1 MLETNMET
9 LSPEQQNIT
18 VLNQGLE
25 LDVGH
30 SEPVSRA
37 SKLATEL
44 AAEKRRL
51 QQDLRELQAENDDL
65 KPTTPTG
72 TVDWYVKWFAT
83 ILSVSGIFLMSAGFS
98 LSGQI
103 AYAVSAAGWVF
114 VGIAWN
120 DRAIMIGSSICAT
133 AVLLALVQGIG

>member
-1 MLETNMET
+1 MTMET
-9 LSPEQQNIT
+9 LTPDQQTIALINQNLD
-18 VLNQGLE
+18 LNSDHGA
-25 LDVGH
+25 
-30 SEPVSRA
+30 PVSRA

-72 TVDWYVKWFAT
+72 TIDWYVKWIAT

-103 AYAVSAAGWVF
+103 AYAASAAGWVF

-120 DRAIMIGSSICAT
+120 DRAIMIGSSISAT
-133 AVLLALVQGIG
+133 AMLLTLVRTFN

>member
-1 MLETNMET
+1 MET
-9 LSPEQQNIT
+9 LTPDQQTIALINQNLD
-18 VLNQGLE
+18 LNSDHGA
-25 LDVGH
+25 
-30 SEPVSRA
+30 PVSRA

-72 TVDWYVKWFAT
+72 TVDWYVKWIAT

>member
-1 MLETNMET
+1 MDMET
-9 LSPEQQNIT
+9 LTPDQQNIA
-18 VLNQGLE
+18 LINQN
-25 LDVGH
+25 LDLRSDHG
-30 SEPVSRA
+30 EPVVSRA

-72 TVDWYVKWFAT
+72 TVDWYVKWLAT

-98 LSGQI
+98 VSGQI
-103 AYAVSAAGWVF
+103 AYAISAAGWVF

-120 DRAIMIGSSICAT
+120 DRAIMIGSSISAT
-133 AVLLALVQGIG
+133 AVMLTLVQGFG

>member
-1 MLETNMET
+1 MTMET
-9 LSPEQQNIT
+9 LTPDQQTIALINQNLD
-18 VLNQGLE
+18 LNSDHGA
-25 LDVGH
+25 
-30 SEPVSRA
+30 PVSRA

-72 TVDWYVKWFAT
+72 TVDWYVKWIAT

-103 AYAVSAAGWVF
+103 AYAASAAGWVF

-120 DRAIMIGSSICAT
+120 DRAIMIGSSISAT
-133 AVLLALVQGIG
+133 AVLLALVKTLS

>member
-1 MLETNMET
+1 MET
-9 LSPEQQNIT
+9 LTPDQQTIALINQNLD
-18 VLNQGLE
+18 LNSDHGA
-25 LDVGH
+25 
-30 SEPVSRA
+30 PVSRA

-51 QQDLRELQAENDDL
+51 QEDLRELQAENDDL

-72 TVDWYVKWFAT
+72 TIDWYVKWIAT

-103 AYAVSAAGWVF
+103 AYAASAAGWAF

-120 DRAIMIGSSICAT
+120 DRAIMIGSSISAT
-133 AVLLALVQGIG
+133 AVLLTLVRALR

>member
-1 MLETNMET
+1 MET
-9 LSPEQQNIT
+9 LTPDQQTIALINQNLD
-18 VLNQGLE
+18 LNSDHGA
-25 LDVGH
+25 
-30 SEPVSRA
+30 PVSRA

-72 TVDWYVKWFAT
+72 TVDWYVKWIAT

-103 AYAVSAAGWVF
+103 AYAASAAGWVF

-120 DRAIMIGSSICAT
+120 DRAIMIGSSISAT
-133 AVLLALVQGIG
+133 AVSLTLVKTLS

>member
-1 MLETNMET
+1 MET
-9 LSPEQQNIT
+9 LTPDQQTIALINQNLD
-18 VLNQGLE
+18 LNSDHGA
-25 LDVGH
+25 
-30 SEPVSRA
+30 PVSRA

-72 TVDWYVKWFAT
+72 TVDWYVKWIAT

-103 AYAVSAAGWVF
+103 AYAASAAGWV
-114 VGIAWN
+114 
-120 DRAIMIGSSICAT
+120 S
-133 AVLLALVQGIG
+133 

>member
-1 MLETNMET
+1 MDMET
-9 LSPEQQNIT
+9 LTPDQQNIA
-18 VLNQGLE
+18 LINQN
-25 LDVGH
+25 LDLRSDHG
-30 SEPVSRA
+30 EPVVSRA

-72 TVDWYVKWFAT
+72 TVDWYVKWLAT

-98 LSGQI
+98 VSGQM
-103 AYAVSAAGWVF
+103 AYAISAAGWVF
-114 VGIAWN
+114 VGITWN
-120 DRAIMIGSSICAT
+120 ERAIMIGSSISAT
-133 AVLLALVQGIG
+133 AVMLTLVQGFG

>member
-1 MLETNMET
+1 MTMET
-9 LSPEQQNIT
+9 LTPDQQTIALINQNLD
-18 VLNQGLE
+18 LNSDHGA
-25 LDVGH
+25 
-30 SEPVSRA
+30 PVSRA

-72 TVDWYVKWFAT
+72 TVDWYVKWIAT

-103 AYAVSAAGWVF
+103 AYAASAAGWVF

-120 DRAIMIGSSICAT
+120 DRAIMIGSSISAT
-133 AVLLALVQGIG
+133 AVLLTLVKTLS

>member
-1 MLETNMET
+1 MET
-9 LSPEQQNIT
+9 LTPDQQTIALINQNLD
-18 VLNQGLE
+18 LNSDHGA
-25 LDVGH
+25 
-30 SEPVSRA
+30 PVSRA

-72 TVDWYVKWFAT
+72 TVDWYVKWIAT

-98 LSGQI
+98 I
-103 AYAVSAAGWVF
+103 RT
-114 VGIAWN
+114 N
-120 DRAIMIGSSICAT
+120 SICGKCRRLGFRRHRMERPCHHDRQFYKRDRGVANF
-133 AVLLALVQGIG
+133 GKNP

>member
-1 MLETNMET
+1 MET
-9 LSPEQQNIT
+9 LTPDQQTIALINQNLD
-18 VLNQGLE
+18 LNSDHGA
-25 LDVGH
+25 
-30 SEPVSRA
+30 PVSRA

-72 TVDWYVKWFAT
+72 TVDWYVKWIAT

-98 LSGQI
+98 LFGQI
-103 AYAVSAAGWVF
+103 AYVASAAGWVF

-120 DRAIMIGSSICAT
+120 DRAIMIGSSISAT
-133 AVLLALVQGIG
+133 AVLLTLVKTLS

>member
-1 MLETNMET
+1 MET
-9 LSPEQQNIT
+9 LTPDQQTIALINQNLD
-18 VLNQGLE
+18 LNSDHGA
-25 LDVGH
+25 
-30 SEPVSRA
+30 PVSRA

-72 TVDWYVKWFAT
+72 TVDWYVKWIAT

-103 AYAVSAAGWVF
+103 AYAASAAGWVF

-120 DRAIMIGSSICAT
+120 DRAIMIGSSISAT
-133 AVLLALVQGIG
+133 AVLLTLVNTLS

>member
-1 MLETNMET
+1 
-9 LSPEQQNIT
+9 
-18 VLNQGLE
+18 V
-25 LDVGH
+25 
-30 SEPVSRA
+30 VSRA

-72 TVDWYVKWFAT
+72 TVDWYVKWLAT

-98 LSGQI
+98 VSGQI
-103 AYAVSAAGWVF
+103 AYAISAAGWVF
-114 VGIAWN
+114 VGITWN
-120 DRAIMIGSSICAT
+120 DRAIMIGSSISAT
-133 AVLLALVQGIG
+133 AVMLTLVQGFG

>member
-1 MLETNMET
+1 MET
-9 LSPEQQNIT
+9 LTPDQQTIALINQNLD
-18 VLNQGLE
+18 LNSDHGA
-25 LDVGH
+25 
-30 SEPVSRA
+30 PVSRA

-72 TVDWYVKWFAT
+72 TVDWYVKWIAT

-103 AYAVSAAGWVF
+103 TYAASAAGWVF

-120 DRAIMIGSSICAT
+120 DRAIMIGSSISAT
-133 AVLLALVQGIG
+133 AVLLTLVKTLS

>member
-1 MLETNMET
+1 MET
-9 LSPEQQNIT
+9 LTPDQQTIALINQNLD
-18 VLNQGLE
+18 LNSDHGA
-25 LDVGH
+25 
-30 SEPVSRA
+30 PVSRA

-72 TVDWYVKWFAT
+72 TVDWYVKWIAT

-103 AYAVSAAGWVF
+103 AYAASAAGWVF
-114 VGIAWN
+114 AGIAWN
-120 DRAIMIGSSICAT
+120 DRAIMIGSSISAT
-133 AVLLALVQGIG
+133 AVLLTLVKTLS

>member
-1 MLETNMET
+1 MET
-9 LSPEQQNIT
+9 LTPDQQTIA
-18 VLNQGLE
+18 LINQN
-25 LDVGH
+25 LDPNSDHGA
-30 SEPVSRA
+30 PVSRA

-72 TVDWYVKWFAT
+72 TVDWYVKWIAT

-103 AYAVSAAGWVF
+103 AYAASAAGWVF

-120 DRAIMIGSSICAT
+120 DRAIMIGSSISAT
-133 AVLLALVQGIG
+133 AVLLTLVKTLS

>member
-1 MLETNMET
+1 MDMET
-9 LSPEQQNIT
+9 LTPDQQNIA
-18 VLNQGLE
+18 LINQT
-25 LDVGH
+25 LDLRSDHG
-30 SEPVSRA
+30 EPVVSRA

-72 TVDWYVKWFAT
+72 TVDWYVKWLAT

-98 LSGQI
+98 VSGQI

-114 VGIAWN
+114 VGITWN
-120 DRAIMIGSSICAT
+120 DRAIMIGSSISAT
-133 AVLLALVQGIG
+133 AVMLTLVQGFG

>member
-1 MLETNMET
+1 MET
-9 LSPEQQNIT
+9 LTPDQQTIALINQNLD
-18 VLNQGLE
+18 LNSYHGA
-25 LDVGH
+25 
-30 SEPVSRA
+30 PVSRA

-72 TVDWYVKWFAT
+72 TVDWYVKWIAT

-103 AYAVSAAGWVF
+103 AYAASAAGWVF

-120 DRAIMIGSSICAT
+120 DRAIMIGSSISAT
-133 AVLLALVQGIG
+133 AVLLTLVKTLS

>member
-1 MLETNMET
+1 MTMET
-9 LSPEQQNIT
+9 LTPDQQTIALINQNLD
-18 VLNQGLE
+18 LNSDHGA
-25 LDVGH
+25 
-30 SEPVSRA
+30 PVSRA

-72 TVDWYVKWFAT
+72 TIDWHVKWIAT

-103 AYAVSAAGWVF
+103 AYAASAAGWVF

-120 DRAIMIGSSICAT
+120 DRAIMIGSSISAT
-133 AVLLALVQGIG
+133 AMLLALVRTFN

>member
-1 MLETNMET
+1 MET
-9 LSPEQQNIT
+9 LTPDQQTIALINQNLD
-18 VLNQGLE
+18 LNSDHGA
-25 LDVGH
+25 
-30 SEPVSRA
+30 PVSRA

-72 TVDWYVKWFAT
+72 TVDWYVKWIAT

-98 LSGQI
+98 FLGQI
-103 AYAVSAAGWVF
+103 AYVASAAGWVF

-120 DRAIMIGSSICAT
+120 DRAIMIGSSISAT
-133 AVLLALVQGIG
+133 AVLLTLVKTLS

>member
-1 MLETNMET
+1 MTVET
-9 LSPEQQNIT
+9 LTPDQQTIALINQNLD
-18 VLNQGLE
+18 LNSDHGA
-25 LDVGH
+25 
-30 SEPVSRA
+30 PVSRA

-72 TVDWYVKWFAT
+72 TVDWYVKWIAT

-103 AYAVSAAGWVF
+103 AYAASAAGWVF

-120 DRAIMIGSSICAT
+120 DRAIMIGSSISAT
-133 AVLLALVQGIG
+133 AVLLTLVKTLS

>member
-1 MLETNMET
+1 MET
-9 LSPEQQNIT
+9 LTPDQQNIA
-18 VLNQGLE
+18 LINQN
-25 LDVGH
+25 LDLGSDH
-30 SEPVSRA
+30 GEPVVSRA

-72 TVDWYVKWFAT
+72 TVDWYVKWLAT

-98 LSGQI
+98 VSGQI
-103 AYAVSAAGWVF
+103 AYAISAAGWVF

-120 DRAIMIGSSICAT
+120 DRAIMIGSSISAT
-133 AVLLALVQGIG
+133 AVMLTLVQGFG

>member
-1 MLETNMET
+1 MET
-9 LSPEQQNIT
+9 LTPDQQTIA
-18 VLNQGLE
+18 LINQN
-25 LDVGH
+25 LDLSSDHGA
-30 SEPVSRA
+30 PVSRA

-72 TVDWYVKWFAT
+72 TIDWYVKWIAT

-103 AYAVSAAGWVF
+103 AYAASAAGWVF

-120 DRAIMIGSSICAT
+120 DRAIMIGSSISAT
-133 AVLLALVQGIG
+133 AVLLTLVKTLSE